1 MCVGADYSSPAWAS
15 LRRGAVWNLLPA
27 HPPFACPLLTAT
39 GIPCPFCG
47 MTRAVVAAMHGDVL
61 GSLAFNPAGLLV
73 IALAIFVIARARLPV
88 TRIPIGI
95 VIGVLRRALGLERRV
110 QPARSDP
117 ARRPRPIRTGVS
129 GRELFPVA
137 HAS

>member
-1 MCVGADYSSPAWAS
+1 MNVPANTVE
-15 LRRGAVWNLLPA
+15 LRDVRGRGLQLAGLGLLAAGAVWNLLPA

-95 VIGVLRRALGLERRV
+95 VIAFFAALWV
-110 QPARSDP
+110 WNVAFN
-117 ARRPRPIRTGVS
+117 RT
-129 GRELFPVA
+129 F
-137 HAS
+137 